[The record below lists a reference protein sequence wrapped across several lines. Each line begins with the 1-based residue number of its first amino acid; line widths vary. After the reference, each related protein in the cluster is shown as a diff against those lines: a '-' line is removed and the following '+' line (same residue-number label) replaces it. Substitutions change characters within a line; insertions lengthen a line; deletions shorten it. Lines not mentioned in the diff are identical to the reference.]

1 MSLCAV
7 LVFVAGSDL
16 RLWDQMEG
24 FGVSVR
30 SEYLWQLF
38 WSSLVR
44 MGIGERF
51 WG

>member
-1 MSLCAV
+1 MSFCAV
-7 LVFVAGSDL
+7 SVFVEGSDL

-38 WSSLVR
+38 LLSLVR
-44 MGIGERF
+44 IGFGWRF